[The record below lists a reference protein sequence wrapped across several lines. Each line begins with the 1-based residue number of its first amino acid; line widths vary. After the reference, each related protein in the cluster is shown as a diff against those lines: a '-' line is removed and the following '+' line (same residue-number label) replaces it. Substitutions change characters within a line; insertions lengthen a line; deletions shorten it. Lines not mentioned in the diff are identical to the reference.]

1 MPKTG
6 PRKAQLCVDVS
17 VEVREHIR
25 KKPNQGHYI
34 ETLVRAD
41 MGRAETLEERITCLE
56 LRQAQRFG
64 DGPLIDVVRADKLEE
79 YLLTADMDKE
89 FIVYSET
96 ALSMDQIER
105 IRQRWKA
112 DRGT

>member
-6 PRKAQLCVDVS
+6 PGKAALQIDVS

-25 KKPNQGHYI
+25 KKPHQGHYI

-79 YLLTADMDKE
+79 YLLTADKKNE
-89 FIVYSET
+89 FIVCSEA
-96 ALSMDQIER
+96 ALSMDQVER
-105 IRQRWKA
+105 IRQKWKA
-112 DRGT
+112 ARGM